1 MSIGKRLPV
10 ERTMKTYNKI
20 VVASELF
27 ERAHD
32 MFESAETDTD
42 YACSLLVSGAVVGII
57 APILEE
63 QEGHPMH
70 NLLAR
75 IANAT
80 AEPDDE
86 KYHPGFFRVVYNSLK
101 HAGNKSKDIQPSEDL
116 EFEAD
121 VKREAAHML
130 DVAKADFSE
139 ISVSAEI
146 RNLCSKSFI
155 DLLESGREY
164 A

>member
-1 MSIGKRLPV
+1 MKR
-10 ERTMKTYNKI
+10 YNKI
-20 VVASELF
+20 VVASQLF
-27 ERAHD
+27 ERAHEI
-32 MFESAETDTD
+32 FESAESDTD
-42 YACSLLVSGAVVGII
+42 YACSLLLAGAVVGII

-63 QEGHPMH
+63 QGGHPMH
-70 NLLAR
+70 DLLAR

-80 AEPDDE
+80 AEPDD
-86 KYHPGFFRVVYNSLK
+86 KNYHAGFFRAAYNSLK
-101 HAGNKSKDIQPSEDL
+101 HSGNNRKGIKPSEDL

-121 VKREAAHML
+121 VKREAGHML
-130 DVAKADFSE
+130 DVAITDFSE
-139 ISVSAEI
+139 IRVSTEI